1 MTSGFSII
9 DKKRVAEIL
18 EKSVATDHLSRKVDL
33 FLISLIILNVI
44 AIASESVSSIRD
56 SYEAELYA
64 FEMISIAVFTVEF
77 VARLWCAS
85 EVLDDEGKKLYSSR
99 WSYFLSPMALIDLLA
114 ILPYYLSLLIAIDLR
129 ILLVVRLLRIFKLSR
144 YSSAMGMLLNVLKEE
159 AQAFMAALFVLV
171 VLLVLASCGIY
182 LIEHEVQPEA
192 FGSIPAAMWWAMATL
207 TTVGYGDVTPITP
220 LGKIFGGFITI
231 IGVGMV
237 ALPAG
242 ILASGFSNQFHR
254 ARQQYDEALG
264 EVLKDG
270 MVSLDEEEDLN
281 ELRVE
286 LGLSK
291 EEAKQL
297 YDLAMDKLK
306 NSVNY
311 CPKCGHDLSKHNRL
325 FNDED

>member
-1 MTSGFSII
+1 MI

-18 EKSVATDHLSRKVDL
+18 EKSVATDRLSRKVDL
-33 FLISLIILNVI
+33 LLISLIILNVV
-44 AIASESVSSIRD
+44 AIASESVSSIHEA
-56 SYEAELYA
+56 YEAELSA
-64 FEMISIAVFTVEF
+64 FELLSIAVFTVEF
-77 VARLWCAS
+77 LARFWCAP
-85 EVLDDEGKKLYSSR
+85 EVLDDQGRRLYSNR
-99 WSYFLSPMALIDLLA
+99 WSYLLSPMAIIDLLA
-114 ILPYYLSLLIAIDLR
+114 ILPYYLSLIIAFDLR

-144 YSSAMGMLLNVLKEE
+144 YSSAMGMLLNVLREE
-159 AQAFMAALFVLV
+159 AQAFLAALFVLV

-182 LIEHEVQPEA
+182 LIEHEIQPDA

-220 LGKIFGGFITI
+220 LGKIFGGCITI

-254 ARQQYDEALG
+254 ARQQYDEALE

-270 MVSLDEEEDLN
+270 MISLDEEEDLN

-291 EEAKQL
+291 DEAGQL
-297 YDLAMDKLK
+297 YKLAMDKLS
-306 NSVNY
+306 NGVNY
-311 CPKCGHDLSKHNRL
+311 CPNCGQDLSKHNLL
-325 FNDED
+325 FDDKT